1 MLVSLLLLDEVFND
15 GAPSA
20 ERIPSIEDLNDDVRA
35 VDDLVAKNDW
45 THDVYG
51 YNIYFYWR
59 TS

>member
-35 VDDLVAKNDW
+35 VDDLVAKND
-45 THDVYG
+45 
-51 YNIYFYWR
+51 
-59 TS
+59 